1 VAPAPDPGE
10 AVGEQASTWLDGFMV
25 GGTAALR
32 KLGLRGL
39 AQGRSLSIA
48 GRPPG
53 GHSVQV
59 DLMVG
64 ASAIAGGSLDAG
76 GKARLKVPRVHR
88 RILAKRTKVRFTL
101 QGVIR
106 SAAGGP
112 PTVKRVTVT
121 LKAPAK
127 KKKKRRR

>member
-1 VAPAPDPGE
+1 VPDPGQP
-10 AVGEQASTWLDGFMV
+10 VGEEAAAWLDGFMV
-25 GGTAALR
+25 RGTAALR
-32 KLGLRGL
+32 KVGLRGL
-39 AQGRSLSIA
+39 AQGKALSIG

-53 GHSVQV
+53 GHAVQV

-64 ASAIAGGSLDAG
+64 ASAIAGGALDAA

-106 SAAGGP
+106 SAAGGGP

-127 KKKKRRR
+127 KKKRRSRG